1 MKPRKPRKPR
11 EVQLCWIESSEWSE
25 TVMFEDIHYGQWKN
39 RYDLDGWVEM
49 FYSMN
54 FSDTVHYKFVMVF

>member
-1 MKPRKPRKPR
+1 M
-11 EVQLCWIESSEWSE
+11 L
-25 TVMFEDIHYGQWKN
+25 EDIHYCQWN
-39 RYDLDGWVEM
+39 NNYTIDGWVEM